1 MIVYY
6 IRRFAC
12 TLNQIVHAGIDMLAN
27 QGSETRILIV
37 DDEHII
43 ADTLQMILSQHGF
56 EAAVAYDGETV
67 IESAR
72 QFRPQ
77 IILCDV
83 MMPDM
88 NGVEVAIQVRA
99 LLPNCRI
106 LLFSGQAGV
115 DDLLRDARL
124 RGHQFE
130 LLLKPIHPS
139 ELVEHLH
146 SLR

>member
-1 MIVYY
+1 
-6 IRRFAC
+6 
-12 TLNQIVHAGIDMLAN
+12 MLAN
-27 QGSETRILIV
+27 RGSETRILIV

-77 IILCDV
+77 IFLCDV

-99 LLPNCRI
+99 LLPDCRI